1 MYYSFIWVRV
11 VLPNVGTSMKMTLK
25 FLLVLLIPMVSACS
39 WVLVEAPPAG
49 CERFNYVPC
58 TRSKVVPALDA
69 GVAAAATWV
78 GMMLLTSDEFTQ
90 EFQEDRTITKA
101 GGVLTFLST
110 GALAGFNANLGFKRT
125 AACREAQLEVAA
137 RNRQGS
143 PALPELPEFAWMDQ
157 LFPLPTLSVDTPA
170 LPVTIPLMRK

>member
-1 MYYSFIWVRV
+1 MIVIYYSFIWVRV
-11 VLPNVGTSMKMTLK
+11 IFPNVGTSMKMTLK

-49 CERFNYVPC
+49 YERFNYVPC

-101 GGVLTFLST
+101 GGVFLWNRDRFDFFC
-110 GALAGFNANLGFKRT
+110 GIALKNFNLIISK
-125 AACREAQLEVAA
+125 
-137 RNRQGS
+137 
-143 PALPELPEFAWMDQ
+143 
-157 LFPLPTLSVDTPA
+157 
-170 LPVTIPLMRK
+170 